1 MVIVMIVISG
11 KFIVVSKKLNMVGVM
26 FLFVNWLVRG
36 GKMILFVFK
45 KKVNSIKFKVK
56 IFVSFNVCFID
67 NFYLLK

>member
-1 MVIVMIVISG
+1 MIVISG